1 MKKILSPFLIIS
13 FSLLSTISY
22 SQGIYTS
29 GETAQILKSVS
40 AKLNGIKTV
49 SYKYKREAVY
59 TDDNYHNMYNA
70 TVYINFNA
78 SSNNIFYHFQAEDDK
93 YFSCYN
99 GSQYFALNKKDK
111 TIDIKQKPGREVFE
125 SLSPL
130 YNSIISLKAIFHW
143 LIKNDSIKKV
153 IVDTV
158 IGNKKFYLLK
168 FELYNQYLGN
178 LGSIA
183 DFTADYT
190 GDKNKPYVI
199 IIDKKTLLPYQY
211 ITKFKNRKEDF
222 IAASFTTININ
233 PKAPAE
239 LSWFYST
246 YTATYKAPTPKKPL
260 VNTGVQLEDWAL
272 PSYKIEKTDSVFLYQ
287 YKGKIVM
294 LDFWIKSCGPC
305 LASFPHLNELQ
316 LKFGADKFQLLSINT
331 QDAKEDIAFFYKKHK
346 PVYKML
352 FAGGQLAEQYGV
364 SAFPTVIIIDKTG
377 KIIYAGS
384 FDKVEIEKLIKKN
397 L

>member
-1 MKKILSPFLIIS
+1 MRKILYPFLITS
-13 FSLLSTISY
+13 FSLLITISY

-29 GETAQILKSVS
+29 DETAQILKLVSV
-40 AKLNGIKTV
+40 KLNGIKTV
-49 SYKYKREAVY
+49 SYKYKRESVY
-59 TDDNYHNMYNA
+59 TGENYHNIYN
-70 TVYINFNA
+70 TVIYINFNA
-78 SSNNIFYHFQAEDDK
+78 SSNNAFYRFQAEDDK

-99 GSQYFALNKKDK
+99 GIQYFGLNKKDK

-125 SLSPL
+125 SLSLL
-130 YNSIISLKAIFHW
+130 YNSIISLKAIFSR

-158 IGNKKFYLLK
+158 IGNKNFYLLK

-178 LGSIA
+178 LGSITN
-183 DFTADYT
+183 FTAEYT
-190 GDKNKPYVI
+190 GDKNKPYEI

-211 ITKFKNRKEDF
+211 ITKFKDHKEDF
-222 IAASFTTININ
+222 ITASFTAISIN

-239 LSWFYST
+239 FSWFYST
-246 YTATYKAPTPKKPL
+246 YTKAYKVPKPKKAL
-260 VNTGVQLEDWAL
+260 VKIGAQTEDWVL
-272 PSYKIEKTDSVFLYQ
+272 PSYSLQKNDSISLYQ
-287 YKGKIVM
+287 YRGKIVM

-316 LKFGADKFQLLSINT
+316 LKFGANKFQLLSINT
-331 QDAKEDIAFFYKKHK
+331 EDPKEDIAFFYKKHQ

-352 FAGGQLAEQYGV
+352 FEGEQLAEQYGV

-377 KIIYAGS
+377 KIIYAGG
-384 FDKVEIEKLIKKN
+384 FDKVEIENLIKKN